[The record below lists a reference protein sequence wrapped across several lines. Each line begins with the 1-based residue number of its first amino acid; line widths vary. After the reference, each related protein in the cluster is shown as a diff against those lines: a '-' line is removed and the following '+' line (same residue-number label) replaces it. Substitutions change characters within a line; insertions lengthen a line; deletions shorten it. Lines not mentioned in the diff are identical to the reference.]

1 VYIEVNDMPDPEP
14 PAPTNV
20 VDSFETGAKKFA
32 DDLID
37 QIKKAFDDIQSLV
50 IITAA
55 ASTDAQLDFNIKKGD
70 WDTEK
75 LKAKVSAMCSTNIRI
90 TGDISYM
97 IPAET
102 NDPRIRQEVIAL
114 HKENIAVAIA
124 NSRKL
129 LNTVLTM
136 VDVAAEIAGRPI
148 DISDRLMDIQ
158 NHSVVTPPV
167 PDVTT
172 PPVPD
177 VTTSPQLTQ

>member
-1 VYIEVNDMPDPEP
+1 MPDPP
-14 PAPTNV
+14 KPAAPTNV
-20 VDSFETGAKKFA
+20 LDDFQTASKKFA
-32 DDLID
+32 DELVD

-55 ASTDAQLDFNIKKGD
+55 ASTDAQLDFNIKKGE

-75 LKAKVSAMCSTNIRI
+75 LKAKVNAMCSTNMRI

-102 NDPRIRQEVIAL
+102 NDPRIRQEVITL

-136 VDVAAEIAGRPI
+136 IDVAAEIADRPI
-148 DISDRLMDIQ
+148 DIRDKFMDAQ
-158 NHSVVTPPV
+158 NHAPVTS
-167 PDVTT
+167 
-172 PPVPD
+172 PVPD
-177 VTTSPQLTQ
+177 VTTSPVPDVTTSPELTQ